1 MRGFCF
7 VNAAWKGF
15 ARLVLP
21 RCAPERG
28 KCHRADTSSRWSL
41 HGRSLPLLLYGQWI
55 VSHVTFFFSR
65 LCAGRH
71 LHGGGCDAL
80 WGARHYRRLPP
91 VSVGRGVLASTAGGA
106 PAAASEDTA
115 AAGGG
120 DAKRRAAAAEGFP
133 RYRPVMVFEAPY
145 LEAPFLA
152 VPAGRDDHVATAATS
167 LGRSS
172 CRGRHLRLSLSLLSA
187 AF

>member
-1 MRGFCF
+1 MSQGGYI
-7 VNAAWKGF
+7 VEVVSAW
-15 ARLVLP
+15 ALP
-21 RCAPERG
+21 PP
-28 KCHRADTSSRWSL
+28 S
-41 HGRSLPLLLYGQWI
+41 PLRPVDCVACDLL
-55 VSHVTFFFSR
+55 FSR

-133 RYRPVMVFEAPY
+133 RYRPVMVFEARY

-152 VPAGRDDHVATAATS
+152 VPAGRDDHVATAATA

-172 CRGRHLRLSLSLLSA
+172 CRGRHLWLSLSLLSA